1 VEVWRESM
9 LLKLNIDKLKE
20 LMRDFYILTQ
30 IKIVLFDDAYNEIL
44 AYPESHSEFC
54 SIMHNQPDLK
64 VHCLKSNAKSFEEC
78 KRTRKLTV
86 YKCHAGLV
94 EATAPLKDNNIIIGY
109 IMFGQIT
116 DVKDKQ
122 KVFQNIIKACEKYN
136 MDASSLI
143 GVISAIKYKSS
154 DQIHAAA
161 KILEACTYYLIL
173 NELISIQQERFIQKL
188 DIYIEKNIDKDIS
201 ITNLSEE
208 FKLSRTKLYDMTNK
222 YLGIGIAEY
231 IKSKRIHRAKQLLL
245 TTDKSVTEISHMSGF
260 LDYNYFCRVFKKEV
274 GIPARKYRER

>member
-1 VEVWRESM
+1 M

-44 AYPESHSEFC
+44 AYPESHCKFC

-64 VHCLKSNAKSFEEC
+64 ACCLNSNQRSFEEC
-78 KRTRKLTV
+78 KKTGKLTV
-86 YKCHAGLV
+86 YQCHAGLV

-109 IMFGQIT
+109 IMFGQVT

-122 KVFQNIIKACEKYN
+122 NVHQHIASYCEKYTIEES
-136 MDASSLI
+136 ALI
-143 GVISAIKYKSS
+143 EAISVIKYKSS

-161 KILEACTYYLIL
+161 KILEACTYYVIL
-173 NELISIQQERFIQKL
+173 NELISIQKARFIHNL
-188 DIYIEKNIDKDIS
+188 DIYIENNIDKDIS
-201 ITNLSEE
+201 ITDLSEE
-208 FKLSRTKLYDMTNK
+208 FKVSRTKLYEMANK

-231 IKSKRIHRAKQLLL
+231 IKSKRIERAKQLLL
-245 TTDKSVTEISHMSGF
+245 TTDKLVTEISQMTGF
-260 LDYNYFCRVFKKEV
+260 FDYNYFCRVFKKEV
-274 GIPARKYRER
+274 GISAKKFREG